1 MKIVHRLF
9 FAFVGVCG
17 VHGIAAAERW
27 TVVGQTEKV
36 VVHVD
41 ADSIA
46 VKDGFRRAWEK
57 WEYSEDRSPPPLT
70 SVHKPFRTA
79 RYLTSY
85 DCKARTSAELQAIF
99 YERQWRDGR
108 EDHCRTKKRDVQLHG
123 AGAARRFRARFRLL
137 RQAARSAALAGFG
150 RIQP

>member
-9 FAFVGVCG
+9 FAFLGVCG

-99 YERQWRDGR
+99 Y
-108 EDHCRTKKRDVQLHG
+108 DVNGETVGKIIAEPKSVTFSYMVPGLLG
-123 AGAARRFRARFRLL
+123 DSALDFACSAKLRAPRR
-137 RQAARSAALAGFG
+137 
-150 RIQP
+150 